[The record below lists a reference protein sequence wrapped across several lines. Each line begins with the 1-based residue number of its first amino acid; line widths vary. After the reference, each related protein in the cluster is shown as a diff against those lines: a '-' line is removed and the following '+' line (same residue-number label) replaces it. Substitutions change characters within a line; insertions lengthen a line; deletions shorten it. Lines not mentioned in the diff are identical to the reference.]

1 MSRINQ
7 LEKVLKAINSSGSIE
22 GIDLENLSNDERDL
36 LLKLCEDGV
45 VEESIAFLEGL
56 DATKDWNAIK
66 QQLNTPR
73 KSFRRIG
80 KTSFKYA
87 AVLLIC
93 AVLAIVFTKSLDTD
107 RNKEVPENAVTLTIG
122 NDDIRVITNYEE
134 KTILNGS
141 GEVLGSQQG
150 NRITYSSQAKQ
161 DVLVYNELNIPP
173 GKVFEVQLSDG
184 SLVHLNAG
192 SKLRFPVK
200 FLKGHKREVFIE
212 GEGYFQVA
220 EDKEHP
226 FIVYADDVAVEV
238 LGTAFNVASYT
249 DNKVIETVLVEG
261 SVQLKTQ
268 SNIGR
273 ELKLRPGFMAS
284 WNKADYS
291 LNVKEVPTENY
302 TGWINGEL
310 IFRDIPFKDM
320 EKRLERAFDVQIENN
335 NLMLAEKILNARF
348 NKEIENIEVVLK
360 AINAI
365 YPFSYKISGK
375 QITIK

>member
-22 GIDLENLSNDERDL
+22 GIDLKVLSNDEREL
-36 LLKLCEDGV
+36 LLKLYEEGM
-45 VEESIAFLEGL
+45 VEESIALLEGL
-56 DATKDWNAIK
+56 DTTKDWNAIK
-66 QQLNTPR
+66 KQMNTPR
-73 KSFRRIG
+73 NSFRRIRQ
-80 KTSFKYA
+80 TIFKYA
-87 AVLLIC
+87 AVLLVC
-93 AVLAIVFTKSLDTD
+93 SVLAIVFTKSLGTD
-107 RNKEVPENAVTLTIG
+107 RNEGVPENAVTLTIG
-122 NDDIRVITNYEE
+122 NDDIRVINNGEQQA
-134 KTILNGS
+134 ILNGS
-141 GEVLGSQQG
+141 GEVVGSQQG
-150 NRITYSSQAKQ
+150 NRITYSSQVKQ
-161 DVLVYNELNIPP
+161 DVLVYNELKIPH

-192 SKLRFPVK
+192 SKMRYPVK

-238 LGTAFNVASYT
+238 LGTAFNVASYK

-261 SVQLKTQ
+261 AVQLKTQ
-268 SNIGR
+268 SNTGQ
-273 ELKLRPGFMAS
+273 ELNLQPGFMAS

-348 NKEIENIEVVLK
+348 NKEVENIEVVLK

-375 QITIK
+375 QIIIK

>member
-22 GIDLENLSNDERDL
+22 GIDLENLNKEERDL
-36 LLKLCEDGV
+36 LLKLYEEGM
-45 VEESIAFLEGL
+45 VEESITFLAGL
-56 DATKDWNAIK
+56 DTTKDWNAIK
-66 QQLNTPR
+66 KQLNTPI

-87 AVLLIC
+87 AVMLVC
-93 AVLAIVFTKSLDTD
+93 SVLAIVFTKSLATD

-122 NDDIRVITNYEE
+122 NDDIRVITNDEE
-134 KTILNGS
+134 QTILNGS
-141 GEVLGSQQG
+141 GEVIGSQQG
-150 NRITYSSQAKQ
+150 NRITYSSEAKQ
-161 DVLVYNELNIPP
+161 DVLVYNELNIPH
-173 GKVFEVQLSDG
+173 GNVFEVQLSDG

-192 SKLRFPVK
+192 SKLRYPVK
-200 FLKGHKREVFIE
+200 FLKGHKRKVFIE

-268 SNIGR
+268 SNAGK
-273 ELKLRPGFMAS
+273 ELKLQPGFMAS

-348 NKEIENIEVVLK
+348 NKEVENIEVVLK

-375 QITIK
+375 QIVIK